1 LILHFGVKTLWIS
14 AAVALTGCAAVDWES
29 FKAPDSSVFAPKS
42 VAALRDTTLKPVT
55 AEDLVD
61 AGGNCAAPFAS
72 ASAASGQP
80 ASAGAPPPLSAGV
93 GLDMTE
99 CEVVKRLGPPERVEI
114 GTNERSERT
123 LTMTYTR
130 GSRPGLYQFVSGRL
144 NTMER
149 GPEPEP
155 PPKPARKPAP
165 KPKQPRTAT

>member
-1 LILHFGVKTLWIS
+1 LILHFAAKILWIS
-14 AAVALTGCAAVDWES
+14 GAVALSGCAAVDWES
-29 FKAPDSSVFAPKS
+29 FKAPDSSVFTPRS
-42 VAALRDTTLKPVT
+42 VAALRNTSLKPVT

-61 AGGNCAAPFAS
+61 ASGNCATPFAS
-72 ASAASGQP
+72 ASAASGEP
-80 ASAGAPPPLSAGV
+80 ASTSAPPISAGV

-114 GTNERSERT
+114 GSNERSERT

-130 GSRPGLYQFVSGRL
+130 GARPGVYQFVSGRL

>member
-1 LILHFGVKTLWIS
+1 LHFFVKTLWIS
-14 AAVALTGCAAVDWES
+14 AALALSGCAAVDWES
-29 FKAPDSSVFAPKS
+29 FRAPDSSVFAPRS
-42 VAALRDTTLKPVT
+42 VAALRDTSLKPVT

-72 ASAASGQP
+72 ATADPSAP
-80 ASAGAPPPLSAGV
+80 ASPPPISAGV

-114 GTNERSERT
+114 GTNARSERT
-123 LTMTYTR
+123 LTMTYVR
-130 GSRPGLYQFVSGRL
+130 GSRPGVYQFVSGRL